1 MENAIDQYDQ
11 ERRRLARQLHST
23 AAQQLAALQI
33 NLSLISSEAL
43 SPRAQQALAE
53 SSELA
58 QACAREIRAVCNLLH
73 PPLLDEV
80 GLPAALRAFATEV
93 GCRLTETFPEE
104 IDPVPEQVALGAF
117 RIVEGLALNSESR
130 ENVTIG
136 LTRHAEA
143 LYIWVAGPCE
153 IRTSDSVRHRI
164 RSLDG
169 KWAFWQTGGHRKVTV
184 SLPLTTEGS

>member
-58 QACAREIRAVCNLLH
+58 QACAREIRAVCNRLH

-80 GLPAALRAFATEV
+80 GLPAALRAFASEV
-93 GCRLTETFPEE
+93 GCLLNPDFPEE
-104 IDPVPEQVALGAF
+104 MEPVPAGIALGAF
-117 RIVEGLALNSESR
+117 RIIEQLVLDSEPLDR
-130 ENVTIG
+130 VGIG
-136 LTRHAEA
+136 LSRRPESLIVT
-143 LYIWVAGPCE
+143 VAGAGE
-153 IRTSDSVRHRI
+153 IRDCVRERV
-164 RSLDG
+164 RALGGDLS
-169 KWAFWQTGGHRKVTV
+169 FSQTGGWRTV
-184 SLPLTTEGS
+184 IVRLPLTAAES